1 MLSHQTLKVVA
12 DSVNP
17 LLGVL
22 AIALPIAKWP
32 GQWRPSSMHISV
44 TLVTVALTYL
54 FRAVFDLERLW
65 ASWRLDF
72 STHTSIC
79 VVLMVALSSLH
90 WKRAWIWC
98 AILVAYAQL
107 MVYQSYHTWMD
118 IGTTVAVMFP
128 FTLLIRYWGDRLSAS
143 AVQSSA
149 AQSR

>member
-17 LLGVL
+17 ILGIL
-22 AIALPIAKWP
+22 AIARPIATWR
-32 GQWRPSSMHISV
+32 GQWHHPSMHIGV
-44 TLVTVALTYL
+44 TSLTVALTYL

-65 ASWRLDF
+65 ASWQLDF

-79 VVLMVALSSLH
+79 VVLVIAVSSLD

-107 MVYQSYHTWMD
+107 MVYQSYHTWVD
-118 IGTTVAVMFP
+118 IGTTTTVMVP
-128 FTLLIRYWGDRLSAS
+128 FSVLIRYWGDRVSGI
-143 AVQSSA
+143 
-149 AQSR
+149 SRREPT